1 MQIANLHIIEKFK
14 RVHTGIGKPIKEWV
28 NKTLA
33 ANWKTPGDVRKIFSS
48 ASFVKSFV
56 IFNIGG
62 NKYRLLTRIF
72 YDLKVVDILKI
83 GTHDEY
89 DRWKL

>member
-1 MQIANLHIIEKFK
+1 MQIANVRLIENFK
-14 RVHTGIGKPIKEWV
+14 RRYAGSRVSIEDWA
-28 NKTLA
+28 NKTFA
-33 ANWKTPGDVRKIFSS
+33 ANWAQPGDVREIFSS
-48 ASFVKSFV
+48 ASFVKDFV

-72 YDLKVVDILKI
+72 YKLKVVDILKV
-83 GTHDEY
+83 GTHEDY